1 MVPLRIPISS
11 DRVQVLRSASFGG
24 IIGGPG
30 ASRGLCM
37 LVFQNLKDQM
47 TLKSRGPIPT

>member
-37 LVFQNLKDQM
+37 LVLPEPE
-47 TLKSRGPIPT
+47 GPNDP